1 MTSEDPPT
9 GVRTTHLARRI
20 LPYLKPY
27 RGLAVV
33 AIVLTVLSAA
43 LNLLHPWPLAF
54 VVDNVVTHRTPPGW
68 VRALAGTGINGRII
82 FAVVAS
88 VVIMAVGGLIGI
100 VNEYVTSSIDRRMA
114 LDLRSE
120 MLAHSHRLPMTFH
133 DSASTGDVMFRI
145 NDRAEAIGKIVVA
158 VPDLALGALTLLGML
173 FVAFHIDAQLALVSA
188 AVVPFV
194 LWSTRRYTHA
204 IDPELRRVQGME
216 GTNLTLV
223 HEGLTMLR
231 VIVAFGRE
239 RQEHERFRAQG
250 EQTVNARVRVTV
262 RQAAFNFA
270 VGSVTAAGTAA
281 VVAFGAH
288 DVLTHRISAGELL
301 VVIAYI
307 AAAYAPLHSLTNS
320 VTVLKQQFVALQNAF
335 DLLDVAVAVVDEP
348 NCVVVDR
355 VRGDISLRDVD
366 FSYVPGHRTL
376 GGVSFDVRSG
386 EVLAIVGATGA
397 GKTTL
402 VNLLPRFYEPDHGTI
417 TIDGHNIRT
426 LSVASLR
433 AQFSLVLQ
441 EPLLFSQTIRENI
454 AYSCPGASIAEIEQA
469 ARDANAHD
477 FIQRLP
483 NKYETRLG
491 ERGTKISVG
500 ERQRIA
506 VARAFLRNA
515 PIVILDEPTS
525 SIDSRTEAVI
535 LDALDRLME
544 GRTTI
549 VIAHRLSTIRRA
561 DRVLVMHDGR
571 VAQNGSH
578 DELFAQEGPYR
589 EMWAAQA
596 LQRVRLGAAR
606 AAISEIN
613 DATGPTAADLT
624 QVRVGGPA

>member
-1 MTSEDPPT
+1 MTTERHTTVPT
-9 GVRTTHLARRI
+9 ARLARRV
-20 LPYLKPY
+20 LPYLRPY
-27 RGLAVV
+27 RGLATI

-43 LNLLHPWPLAF
+43 LSLLHPWPLAF
-54 VVDNVVTHRTPPGW
+54 VIDNVVNHRTPPGW
-68 VRALAGTGINGRII
+68 IAALAGTGTNGRIL
-82 FAVVAS
+82 FAAVAS
-88 VVIMAVGGLIGI
+88 VLIMAVGGLIGI
-100 VNEYVTSSIDRRMA
+100 VNEYVTNSIDRRMA

-120 MLAHSHRLPMTFH
+120 MLAHCHRLPMAYH

-145 NDRAEAIGKIVVA
+145 NDQAEAIGQIVIA
-158 VPDLALGALTLLGML
+158 VPDLALGALTLMGML

-204 IDPELRRVQGME
+204 IDPELRRVQRME

-231 VIVAFGRE
+231 VIMAFGRE
-239 RQEHERFRAQG
+239 RQEHEKFRAQG
-250 EQTVNARVRVTV
+250 EETVDARVRVTV

-270 VGSVTAAGTAA
+270 VSSVTAAGTAA
-281 VVAFGAH
+281 VVGFGAH

-301 VVIAYI
+301 VVISYI

-320 VTVLKQQFVALQNAF
+320 VTVLQQQFVALRYAF
-335 DLLDVAVAVVDEP
+335 DLLDVPVAVVDDP
-348 NCVVVDR
+348 NAVTVGR
-355 VRGDISLRDVD
+355 VRGDICLRDVD
-366 FSYVPGHRTL
+366 FSYVPGRRTL
-376 GGVSFDVRSG
+376 SGVSFDVRAG

-402 VNLLPRFYEPDHGTI
+402 INLLPRFYEPDHGTI
-417 TIDGHNIRT
+417 TIDGHEIRE
-426 LSVASLR
+426 LSLASLR
-433 AQFSLVLQ
+433 AQFSVVLQ

-454 AYSCPGASIAEIEQA
+454 AYSCPGASMAEIERA

-477 FIQRLP
+477 FIRRLP
-483 NKYETRLG
+483 NKYDTRLG

-506 VARAFLRNA
+506 VARAFLRDA

-561 DRVLVMHDGR
+561 DRVLVMHEGR
-571 VAQNGSH
+571 IAQNGSH
-578 DELFAQEGPYR
+578 DELFSQEGPYR
-589 EMWAAQA
+589 ELWAAQA

-606 AAISEIN
+606 AAISRIN
-613 DATGPTAADLT
+613 HASGPNAADLSP
-624 QVRVGGPA
+624 VRVGGPV